1 MNILAF
7 SDVHCDDISINQI
20 VEKSKAVDLVIGAG
34 DFSYG
39 SGRGLKEVINRFS
52 QINKPC
58 VFVPGNC
65 ETFQQLNQACKNWN
79 NFHVLHG
86 TRIKQDGVEIFGI
99 GGGIPVTP
107 FGSWS
112 YDFTEAQARDLLL
125 DCVDGCI
132 LVSHSPPKGILD
144 ISSSGKSL
152 GSLAIREVLE
162 TKRIKLLVCGHI
174 HASSGKIQ
182 RIAQTDVIN
191 AGAYGVVYTMK
202 DL

>member
-7 SDVHCDDISINQI
+7 SDAHCNVISINKI
-20 VEKSKAVDLVIGAG
+20 LEKSKAVDLVIGAG
-34 DFSYG
+34 DFSHG
-39 SGRGLKEVINRFS
+39 GGTGLKEVIKKFS

-65 ETFQQLNQACKNWN
+65 ETFQQLNQECKNEN
-79 NFHVLHG
+79 NLHILHG
-86 TRIKQDGVEIFGI
+86 TGIKLNGVEIFGV

-132 LVSHSPPKGILD
+132 LVTHSPPKGILD
-144 ISSSGKSL
+144 TSSSGKSL

-162 TKRIKLLVCGHI
+162 KKRIKLLVCGHI

-182 RIAQTDVIN
+182 RIGHTDVIN
-191 AGAYGVVYTMK
+191 AGGYGVVYIMK
-202 DL
+202 E

>member
-1 MNILAF
+1 MNILTF
-7 SDVHCDDISINQI
+7 SDVHCDVISINQI

-39 SGRGLKEVINRFS
+39 SGIGLKEVIKSFR

-65 ETFQQLNQACKNWN
+65 ETFQQLNHECKNWHH
-79 NFHVLHG
+79 FHVLHG
-86 TRIKQDGVEIFGI
+86 TGIKLDGVEIFGI

-112 YDFTEAQARDLLL
+112 YDFTEEQARELLL
-125 DCVDGCI
+125 DCVDGCL
-132 LVSHSPPKGILD
+132 LVSHSPAKGILD

-162 TKRIKLLVCGHI
+162 TKRIKLLICGHI

-182 RIAQTDVIN
+182 RSGHTDVIN
-191 AGAYGVVYTMK
+191 AGAYGVVYK
-202 DL
+202 L